1 MVASR
6 SARANSTDTELVIDA
21 IGANARAASGVE
33 RDALGAGRP
42 VRLRREFLARASLT
56 VSSSLEPGTTSSTS
70 RQSTARLP
78 LMPSSVVQNTSAW
91 SRRTLRLSVTRV
103 SPPVPGSTA
112 SSGSSG
118 SDTVEEPSSI
128 SMMWSAASASS

>member
-1 MVASR
+1 MPVAPAGR
-6 SARANSTDTELVIDA
+6 SDLAANSF
-21 IGANARAASGVE
+21 ARFA
-33 RDALGAGRP
+33 
-42 VRLRREFLARASLT
+42 T

-78 LMPSSVVQNTSAW
+78 LMPSSVVQKTSAW

-118 SDTVEEPSSI
+118 KDTDEEPSST

>member
-1 MVASR
+1 MPLAAAVREDLA
-6 SARANSTDTELVIDA
+6 ANSC
-21 IGANARAASGVE
+21 ARLATASSN
-33 RDALGAGRP
+33 
-42 VRLRREFLARASLT
+42 F
-56 VSSSLEPGTTSSTS
+56 EPATTSSTS

-118 SDTVEEPSSI
+118 SDTAVEPSST
-128 SMMWSAASASS
+128 SMM

>member
-1 MVASR
+1 LRGASAMPLPALGR
-6 SARANSTDTELVIDA
+6 PDFAANSC
-21 IGANARAASGVE
+21 ARFA
-33 RDALGAGRP
+33 
-42 VRLRREFLARASLT
+42 T
-56 VSSSLEPGTTSSTS
+56 VSSSFELGTTSSTR

-118 SDTVEEPSSI
+118 SETDEEPSSI